1 MVRCGNFSSSFKKRH
16 FFMYG
21 IIVDQVMLSAS
32 STSSLSQTELRRKVS
47 SYVEL
52 LSSAGKRDPD
62 ELALLGQEY
71 LRKIVEGPD
80 SRFSGC

>member
-1 MVRCGNFSSSFKKRH
+1 MH
-16 FFMYG
+16 G
-21 IIVDQVMLSAS
+21 IIGDRVMSSAS
-32 STSSLSQTELRRKVS
+32 STTSVSQSELRSKVS

-52 LSSAGKRDPD
+52 LSSTGKRDPD
-62 ELALLGQEY
+62 ELALLGREY

>member
-1 MVRCGNFSSSFKKRH
+1 MH
-16 FFMYG
+16 G
-21 IIVDQVMLSAS
+21 IIIDRVMLSAS
-32 STSSLSQTELRRKVS
+32 STSALSQTELRSKVS
-47 SYVEL
+47 RYLEL

-62 ELALLGQEY
+62 ELALLAREY

>member
-1 MVRCGNFSSSFKKRH
+1 MHG
-16 FFMYG
+16 M
-21 IIVDQVMLSAS
+21 IIDQVMMMLSAS
-32 STSSLSQTELRRKVS
+32 STSSLSQTELRSKVS

-62 ELALLGQEY
+62 ELALLGREY